1 LRACIGLFLSKKV
14 VLDGVA
20 RLWCFVSITGW
31 RRWLFGYCM
40 VGRSEATCSFGAL
53 LTMKRTE
60 CFEISK
66 VALGL
71 SCWVQSYDASVNQT
85 KDSQRF

>member
-1 LRACIGLFLSKKV
+1 VYRLVLSNKV
-14 VLDGVA
+14 ILDGVA

-40 VGRSEATCSFGAL
+40 VGRSEVTCSFGAL
-53 LTMKRTE
+53 LTMKRIE
-60 CFEISK
+60 CFGISK

-71 SCWVQSYDASVNQT
+71 SCWVQSYDASVNRT
-85 KDSQRF
+85 KDLQRF